1 MSGRGQWLRTH
12 RRGVVGAIT
21 VLLGIFVPI
30 PGYVAAAL
38 FWPGGIHD
46 LDTTGKV
53 VAFVCVVV
61 GVSAVVWGAIANAAL
76 PRREGDAAATPN
88 R

>member
-1 MSGRGQWLRTH
+1 MSGRGEWLRTH
-12 RRGVVGAIT
+12 RRGIVGAIT

-53 VAFVCVVV
+53 VTFVCVVI
-61 GVSAVVWGAIANAAL
+61 GVSTVVWGAIANAVL
-76 PRREGDAAATPN
+76 PRRHGGTAANPN
-88 R
+88 P

>member
-1 MSGRGQWLRTH
+1 MSARGEWLQTH
-12 RRGVVGAIT
+12 RRRIVAATT
-21 VLLGIFVPI
+21 VLLGIFLPI

-46 LDTTGKV
+46 LDSTGKV

-61 GVSAVVWGAIANAAL
+61 GISAVVWGAIANAAL
-76 PRREGDAAATPN
+76 PRPRDGAASNPKP
-88 R
+88 

>member
-1 MSGRGQWLRTH
+1 VSTRGEWLRTH
-12 RRGVVGAIT
+12 RRGIVGAIAA
-21 VLLGIFVPI
+21 LMGIFVPI

-46 LDTTGKV
+46 LDTTGNAI
-53 VAFVCVVV
+53 AFLCVVV
-61 GVSAVVWGAIANAAL
+61 GVSAFVWGAIANAAL
-76 PRREGDAAATPN
+76 PRREGGTAAAPN

>member
-1 MSGRGQWLRTH
+1 VSGRGEWLRTH
-12 RRGVVGAIT
+12 RRGIVGAIT

-46 LDTTGKV
+46 LETRGKV
-53 VAFVCVVV
+53 VAFVCVVI
-61 GVSAVVWGAIANAAL
+61 GVSAVVWGAIANAVL
-76 PRREGDAAATPN
+76 PRPHGEAAANSNT
-88 R
+88 